1 MFIGDSVRRS
11 VKFSYMK
18 NKMKGSQQLDFP
30 TSWFHFIII
39 FCPLNASI
47 YFSI

>member
-11 VKFSYMK
+11 VKHFH
-18 NKMKGSQQLDFP
+18 MKGSQQLDFP

-47 YFSI
+47 SFSI